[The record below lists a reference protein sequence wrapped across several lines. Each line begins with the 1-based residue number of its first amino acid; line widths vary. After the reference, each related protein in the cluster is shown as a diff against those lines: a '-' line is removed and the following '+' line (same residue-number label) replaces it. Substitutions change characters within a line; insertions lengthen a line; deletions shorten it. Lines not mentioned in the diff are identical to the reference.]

1 MLSTARGK
9 VTVALV
15 AAVLAGGSASALQGH
30 ASPAR
35 QPAAA
40 ASRDPRDPARPVVL
54 PPPGAARTAK
64 KKAQRVPRPLTQV
77 GVSLRAGPV
86 AVPLVLEIPSIG
98 VTAPMVGVGVTP
110 NNAMDAPEG
119 RLGSPAWQQAFWYRG
134 SAVPGAISTA
144 LIAGH
149 IDGPGGSA
157 AVFGRVH
164 ELRAGDKIT
173 VHDTRNGLNVRF
185 AVTTIRSYSLA
196 EASSVGVLRSMYG
209 AGPVAGTWP
218 TRSVDGKSHLT
229 LVTCSG
235 TFDLSRGTHDHRLA
249 VYAVRIA

>member
-30 ASPAR
+30 SSPER
-35 QPAAA
+35 QPATA

-54 PPPGAARTAK
+54 PAGGAARSA
-64 KKAQRVPRPLTQV
+64 KKAQRVPRPLTRV

-110 NNAMDAPEG
+110 KNAMDAPEG
-119 RLGSPAWQQAFWYRG
+119 TLGSPAWQQAFWYRG

-173 VHDTRNGLNVRF
+173 VHDTRNCLNVRF

>member
-30 ASPAR
+30 SSPAR

-54 PPPGAARTAK
+54 PAGGAARSA
-64 KKAQRVPRPLTQV
+64 KKAQRVPRPLTRV

-98 VTAPMVGVGVTP
+98 VAAPMVGVGVTP
-110 NNAMDAPEG
+110 KNVMDAPEG
-119 RLGSPAWQQAFWYRG
+119 ALGSPAWQQAFWYRG

-185 AVTTIRSYSLA
+185 AVTAIRSYSLA

>member
-1 MLSTARGK
+1 MLSSTGSK

-15 AAVLAGGSASALQGH
+15 ATVLAGASAFVLNGSS
-30 ASPAR
+30 SPAR
-35 QPAAA
+35 PPAAA
-40 ASRDPRDPARPVVL
+40 AARDPRDPARPVAIPAPTV
-54 PPPGAARTAK
+54 ARSAQ
-64 KKAQRVPRPLTQV
+64 KKAERVPRPLTEV
-77 GVSLRAGPV
+77 GLSLRAGPV

-110 NNAMDAPEG
+110 KNSMDAPEG
-119 RLGSPAWQQAFWYRG
+119 NLGSPTWSEAFWYRG

-164 ELRAGDKIT
+164 ELHAGDRIT
-173 VHDTRNGLNVRF
+173 VHDTRNGLDVRF
-185 AVTTIRSYSLA
+185 AVTTVHSYTLA
-196 EASSVGVLRSMYG
+196 EASSAEVLRLMYG

-218 TRSVDGKSHLT
+218 TRSSDGKSHLT

-235 TFDLSRGTHDHRLA
+235 TFDLGRGTHDHRL
-249 VYAVRIA
+249 VVSAVRIS